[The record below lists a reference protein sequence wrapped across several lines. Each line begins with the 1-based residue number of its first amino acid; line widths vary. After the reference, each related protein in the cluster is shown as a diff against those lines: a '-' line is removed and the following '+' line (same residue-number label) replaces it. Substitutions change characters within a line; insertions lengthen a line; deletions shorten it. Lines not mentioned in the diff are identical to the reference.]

1 MNFIEKG
8 GSFDD
13 PGKTTNGACSAMVV
27 LVSRTHSAS
36 GLEDIVVNLGS

>member
-27 LVSRTHSAS
+27 LVSRTHGAS
-36 GLEDIVVNLGS
+36 GLEDIVVKLGL